1 MATALYR
8 RYRPENFAEM
18 IGQSQ
23 VTEPLMTA
31 LRTGRVNHAYLFSG
45 PRGCGKTSS
54 ARILARCLNCAEG
67 PTDTPCGVCQSCVEL
82 ARDGGGSLDVFEID
96 AASHGGVEDA
106 RELRERAIL
115 APSRDRYKIFIID
128 EAHMVTSAGFN
139 ALLKVVEEPPEHVRF
154 VFATTEPE
162 KVIGTIRSRTHHYP
176 FRLIPPAL
184 MLEYVEELCTSE
196 GVTAEPGVL
205 PLVVRAG
212 GGSARDTLSL
222 LDQIIA
228 GSETGLLGYQRA
240 AALLGFTGQE
250 LLDES
255 IDAFADAD
263 PAAAYTAVD
272 RVIQSGQ
279 DPRRYVE
286 DLLERLRDLIVAKA
300 TGPGAGAVLRGLG
313 ADEVEALRVQ
323 AGRFSPAALTGIA
336 DLVNETLTEMSGVTS
351 PKLHL
356 ELLVARI
363 LVASRAN
370 FIDAGTLLAV
380 ADAPGTSPTRLAAA
394 ESAAPVAPAAPTGA
408 SGGSAPVPAPAR
420 ESQAAR
426 VERPAAVA
434 ASGSAPAAA
443 PAPAAAA
450 VSVPSGPAAAATD
463 VPVATETDTASAARL
478 AAASW
483 AAAAPGS
490 GAAPAVAAPHAA
502 VPDTGARDDAARDDA
517 ARDDVARDD
526 AARDD
531 AARDDAAPDDA
542 APGAAGLGEGTTDAA
557 APHEAASLTSLD
569 AASAP
574 DAESE
579 PQPQPERGGQR
590 DAVSPSAS
598 AEHDDSA
605 SQPEPAGQP
614 EPSNEPRPTAT
625 DATPDGEPAPEQE
638 RISEPEPEPEP
649 APAPAAEAADAPSAG
664 PAQSPAPHATAA
676 SASAEPPA
684 FAQLRDAWPTLVERM
699 RDLGGAHAWTVA
711 QSVHA
716 RDLVG
721 DLLVF
726 EVPSRAVLEQFR
738 GERGATD
745 SPSAVLR
752 TAINE
757 MFGITVKFQ
766 PQRPGGASP
775 AGPAAGTPAPNRN
788 DEPAPAPAEPD
799 PARARA
805 ASAASTTTD
814 ADTTAGKQSRPSANA
829 PGPSGGLNWT
839 VAKIPGQESVPDDG
853 PGSGW
858 ATAAIP
864 GAAATAARTPEPAMS
879 PAPAVPGSSITS
891 APGAPA
897 AARSNQAPAATVA
910 EQAAPEQAVPVAST
924 PVVAPAP
931 KRTERIA
938 SAPVIPGVERYG
950 EAIVRERLGARF
962 IGEDIIVPEPEVI
975 ELPPEDDF
983 SAPPPPEDG
992 GY

>member
-1 MATALYR
+1 MSVVPSTMVRMATALYR

-196 GVTAEPGVL
+196 NVTAEPGVL

-363 LVASRAN
+363 LVASRAD
-370 FIDAGTLLAV
+370 FIDSGTLLAV

-394 ESAAPVAPAAPTGA
+394 APAVAPAPAEAPSLA
-408 SGGSAPVPAPAR
+408 
-420 ESQAAR
+420 AAR
-426 VERPAAVA
+426 VETPPAAPAPERETGIAPA
-434 ASGSAPAAA
+434 ARPVQGANGVPSEGAAA
-443 PAPAAAA
+443 PAASAASAPPA
-450 VSVPSGPAAAATD
+450 PAPAPA
-463 VPVATETDTASAARL
+463 PVASEPDTASAARL

-483 AAAAPGS
+483 AAATPGS
-490 GAAPAVAAPHAA
+490 GAAPATPAPAPKAEALEVSQTPAPVVLPPANADELDHAEPAAMPASEPVASSASEFAP
-502 VPDTGARDDAARDDA
+502 
-517 ARDDVARDD
+517 
-526 AARDD
+526 
-531 AARDDAAPDDA
+531 
-542 APGAAGLGEGTTDAA
+542 
-557 APHEAASLTSLD
+557 
-569 AASAP
+569 
-574 DAESE
+574 E
-579 PQPQPERGGQR
+579 PQPEKVREQ
-590 DAVSPSAS
+590 
-598 AEHDDSA
+598 
-605 SQPEPAGQP
+605 
-614 EPSNEPRPTAT
+614 
-625 DATPDGEPAPEQE
+625 PAPE
-638 RISEPEPEPEP
+638 PEGAPESQAEPEP
-649 APAPAAEAADAPSAG
+649 APSSEAGSSPEPASSPASAPSSESPPSSGPASVDAPAPDASPNSAPAAAPQS
-664 PAQSPAPHATAA
+664 SPAPHATAA
-676 SASAEPPA
+676 RASAEPPV
-684 FAQLRDAWPTLVERM
+684 FAQLRDAWPTLLERM
-699 RDLGGAHAWTVA
+699 RDLGGTHAWSVA
-711 QSVHA
+711 QSVHP
-716 RDLVG
+716 RDLAG

-726 EVPSRAVLEQFR
+726 EVPSRAVLDQFR

-766 PQRPGGASP
+766 PQRPGGASASGAP
-775 AGPAAGTPAPNRN
+775 NGAPAPSRT
-788 DEPAPAPAEPD
+788 DEATPAPAEPD
-799 PARARA
+799 PAQARA
-805 ASAASTTTD
+805 ASRRAASTRQQP
-814 ADTTAGKQSRPSANA
+814 AEGRTAAPASSAPAAKTKPAAAATPNSGAPS
-829 PGPSGGLNWT
+829 SSGLNWT
-839 VAKIPGQESVPDDG
+839 VAKIPGEASVPDDG

-864 GAAATAARTPEPAMS
+864 GTATGPDANAAAQATTVSAPTATAPGTATPSEQPAS
-879 PAPAVPGSSITS
+879 RHEEPAPAP
-891 APGAPA
+891 PPA
-897 AARSNQAPAATVA
+897 A
-910 EQAAPEQAVPVAST
+910 
-924 PVVAPAP
+924 
-931 KRTERIA
+931 KRTQRVA

-962 IGEDIIVPEPEVI
+962 IGEDLIAPEPEAV

>member
-336 DLVNETLTEMSGVTS
+336 DLVNETLTDMSGVTS

-363 LVASRAN
+363 LVASRAD
-370 FIDAGTLLAV
+370 FIDSGTLLAV
-380 ADAPGTSPTRLAAA
+380 ADAPGTSPMRVAAPAASGAAAPTTGSAMSASADAPAAAPQAASPASKSGSASGPEPAAAHAQQPSQQPKPADHAPSEAATPPAAAAA
-394 ESAAPVAPAAPTGA
+394 ESAAGEP
-408 SGGSAPVPAPAR
+408 
-420 ESQAAR
+420 
-426 VERPAAVA
+426 
-434 ASGSAPAAA
+434 
-443 PAPAAAA
+443 
-450 VSVPSGPAAAATD
+450 
-463 VPVATETDTASAARL
+463 DTASAARL

-483 AAAAPGS
+483 AAATPGS
-490 GAAPAVAAPHAA
+490 GGTSSSGVASGSETTPAAASASPAPEAPAPAPAPAPVVLPPAEPTAHSA
-502 VPDTGARDDAARDDA
+502 VETGSPS
-517 ARDDVARDD
+517 
-526 AARDD
+526 
-531 AARDDAAPDDA
+531 APVEEHSTPSPVSEASQGSEPDA
-542 APGAAGLGEGTTDAA
+542 APGRSAEAEAPLDGQAPASADAPAEDEPA
-557 APHEAASLTSLD
+557 AP
-569 AASAP
+569 P
-574 DAESE
+574 VAES
-579 PQPQPERGGQR
+579 
-590 DAVSPSAS
+590 A
-598 AEHDDSA
+598 
-605 SQPEPAGQP
+605 
-614 EPSNEPRPTAT
+614 
-625 DATPDGEPAPEQE
+625 
-638 RISEPEPEPEP
+638 PEPEPE
-649 APAPAAEAADAPSAG
+649 AESAPAAVSTPDLTAGQG
-664 PAQSPAPHATAA
+664 PASGEVSGPGPVPHATAA
-676 SASAEPPA
+676 RASAEPPV
-684 FAQLRDAWPTLVERM
+684 FAQLRDAWPTLLERM
-699 RDLGGAHAWTVA
+699 RDLGGTHAWSVA
-711 QSVHA
+711 QSVHP
-716 RDLVG
+716 RDLIG

-726 EVPSRAVLEQFR
+726 EVPSRAVLDQFR
-738 GERGATD
+738 GERGAAD
-745 SPSAVLR
+745 APSAVLR
-752 TAINE
+752 TAIQE

-766 PQRPGGASP
+766 PQRPGGAGG
-775 AGPAAGTPAPNRN
+775 AGAPGGGQAPSRA

-799 PARARA
+799 PAPAPAQARA
-805 ASAASTTTD
+805 AETRATRAPREQPTAAPTATAASSEPVST
-814 ADTTAGKQSRPSANA
+814 PS
-829 PGPSGGLNWT
+829 PSKASSSSSGLNWT
-839 VAKIPGQESVPDDG
+839 VARIPGQESAPDDG

-864 GAAATAARTPEPAMS
+864 GSGTASDASSTPRVPAASAPSAVATSSAAPAVQAAPVDGA
-879 PAPAVPGSSITS
+879 PAPA
-891 APGAPA
+891 AP
-897 AARSNQAPAATVA
+897 
-910 EQAAPEQAVPVAST
+910 
-924 PVVAPAP
+924 PAP
-931 KRTERIA
+931 KRTQRVA

-962 IGEDIIVPEPEVI
+962 IGEDIIVPEPEAA

>member
-363 LVASRAN
+363 LVASRAD
-370 FIDAGTLLAV
+370 FIDSGTLLAV
-380 ADAPGTSPTRLAAA
+380 ADAPGTSPMRLAAA
-394 ESAAPVAPAAPTGA
+394 AAAPAVAAPAAL
-408 SGGSAPVPAPAR
+408 PV
-420 ESQAAR
+420 ST
-426 VERPAAVA
+426 VA
-434 ASGSAPAAA
+434 APGQEPAPAAA
-443 PAPAAAA
+443 PEPSSERQPQAQSAPRPVQNADSAPSERQAPPATPAAP
-450 VSVPSGPAAAATD
+450 SVPSAAE
-463 VPVATETDTASAARL
+463 PDTASAARL

-483 AAAAPGS
+483 AAATPGSGVAPATAAPEPTVSAPEPAAPEPVVLAPGS
-490 GAAPAVAAPHAA
+490 SDAPADADAPAEDEPAAPSVAASAAAPASGGAPASDVESAPGTESAPEIEAAALG
-502 VPDTGARDDAARDDA
+502 TARDTASEPGP
-517 ARDDVARDD
+517 
-526 AARDD
+526 
-531 AARDDAAPDDA
+531 APDPDVTS
-542 APGAAGLGEGTTDAA
+542 APE
-557 APHEAASLTSLD
+557 PASALD
-569 AASAP
+569 VASAP
-574 DAESE
+574 ETAPSSE
-579 PQPQPERGGQR
+579 V
-590 DAVSPSAS
+590 A
-598 AEHDDSA
+598 
-605 SQPEPAGQP
+605 
-614 EPSNEPRPTAT
+614 
-625 DATPDGEPAPEQE
+625 
-638 RISEPEPEPEP
+638 P
-649 APAPAAEAADAPSAG
+649 APAPAPASEAAPGGAAD
-664 PAQSPAPHATAA
+664 PAHAPAPHATAA
-676 SASAEPPA
+676 RASAEPPV
-684 FAQLRDAWPTLVERM
+684 FAQLRDAWPTLLERM
-699 RDLGGAHAWTVA
+699 RDLGGTHAWSVA
-711 QSVHA
+711 QSVHP
-716 RDLVG
+716 RDLAG

-726 EVPSRAVLEQFR
+726 EVPSRAVLDQFR

-766 PQRPGGASP
+766 PQRPGGAATGG
-775 AGPAAGTPAPNRN
+775 AGSAQAANRA
-788 DEPAPAPAEPD
+788 DEPASAPAEPD
-799 PARARA
+799 PARGRQSDAARA
-805 ASAASTTTD
+805 QGTSGGAAAPRSQAGQPAQRERAAATPAANAEAPAAHSAQATSAA
-814 ADTTAGKQSRPSANA
+814 
-829 PGPSGGLNWT
+829 GPSSGLNWT
-839 VAKIPGQESVPDDG
+839 VAKIPGQQSLPDDG

-864 GAAATAARTPEPAMS
+864 GAGAAQGAA
-879 PAPAVPGSSITS
+879 S
-891 APGAPA
+891 ATRAPA
-897 AARSNQAPAATVA
+897 ASAPAASAVVSAPAEAPVATQTAAVDEAQAPAA
-910 EQAAPEQAVPVAST
+910 P
-924 PVVAPAP
+924 PAP
-931 KRTERIA
+931 KGTQRVA

-962 IGEDIIVPEPEVI
+962 IGEDIIVPEPEAV
-975 ELPPEDDF
+975 ELPPDDDF

>member
-363 LVASRAN
+363 LVASRAD
-370 FIDAGTLLAV
+370 FIDSGTLLAV
-380 ADAPGTSPTRLAAA
+380 ADAPGTSPMRLAAA
-394 ESAAPVAPAAPTGA
+394 ASASASAPASEVAAPVQEPAPASAPQPSSERQPETPRAPRVGQAADSVPSERQAPPAAPAAP
-408 SGGSAPVPAPAR
+408 
-420 ESQAAR
+420 
-426 VERPAAVA
+426 
-434 ASGSAPAAA
+434 
-443 PAPAAAA
+443 
-450 VSVPSGPAAAATD
+450 SVPSAAE
-463 VPVATETDTASAARL
+463 PDTASAARL

-483 AAAAPGS
+483 AAATPGSGVAPATPAPAPTVSASAVSAPAVSAPEPVVLAPGS
-490 GAAPAVAAPHAA
+490 SEAPTDADAPAEDEPLAPPVADSVSDSASDGAPASDVEAPSGTASAPEVEAA
-502 VPDTGARDDAARDDA
+502 ELESARDLSSAAGS
-517 ARDDVARDD
+517 
-526 AARDD
+526 
-531 AARDDAAPDDA
+531 APDPEVA
-542 APGAAGLGEGTTDAA
+542 SAPEPVS
-557 APHEAASLTSLD
+557 APEVASAPETAPASEAAS
-569 AASAP
+569 
-574 DAESE
+574 
-579 PQPQPERGGQR
+579 
-590 DAVSPSAS
+590 
-598 AEHDDSA
+598 
-605 SQPEPAGQP
+605 
-614 EPSNEPRPTAT
+614 AT
-625 DATPDGEPAPEQE
+625 
-638 RISEPEPEPEP
+638 EPEP
-649 APAPAAEAADAPSAG
+649 APEAG
-664 PAQSPAPHATAA
+664 PGRVSVSAPVPHATAA
-676 SASAEPPA
+676 RASAEPPV
-684 FAQLRDAWPTLVERM
+684 FAQLRDAWPTLLERM
-699 RDLGGAHAWTVA
+699 RDLGGTHAWSVA
-711 QSVHA
+711 QSVHP

-726 EVPSRAVLEQFR
+726 EVPSRAVLDQFR

-766 PQRPGGASP
+766 PQRPGGAATSG
-775 AGPAAGTPAPNRN
+775 AGGAQAPNRT
-788 DEPAPAPAEPD
+788 DEPAPAHAEPD
-799 PARARA
+799 PARGQQPDAARA
-805 ASAASTTTD
+805 QGASGDATAPRPQTGQTGQTGQTAQRERHAVTPATNAKTPASQAGQATAA
-814 ADTTAGKQSRPSANA
+814 PSA
-829 PGPSGGLNWT
+829 PGSSSGLNWT
-839 VAKIPGQESVPDDG
+839 VAKIPGQEALPDDG

-864 GAAATAARTPEPAMS
+864 GSGTAQGVASATRTPTAS
-879 PAPAVPGSSITS
+879 
-891 APGAPA
+891 APA
-897 AARSNQAPAATVA
+897 AAAVASAPAGAPAETHTTAADEAQAPAA
-910 EQAAPEQAVPVAST
+910 AP
-924 PVVAPAP
+924 PAP
-931 KRTERIA
+931 KRTQRVA

-962 IGEDIIVPEPEVI
+962 IGEDIIVPEPEAV

>member
-363 LVASRAN
+363 LVASRAD
-370 FIDAGTLLAV
+370 FIDSGTLLAV
-380 ADAPGTSPTRLAAA
+380 ADAPGTSPMRLAAA
-394 ESAAPVAPAAPTGA
+394 AAAPAVAAPAALPASAVAAPVQ
-408 SGGSAPVPAPAR
+408 
-420 ESQAAR
+420 E
-426 VERPAAVA
+426 
-434 ASGSAPAAA
+434 SAPAAA
-443 PAPAAAA
+443 PEPSSERQPEAQSAPRPVQNADSAPSERQAPPVTPAAP
-450 VSVPSGPAAAATD
+450 SVPSAAE
-463 VPVATETDTASAARL
+463 PDTASAARL

-483 AAAAPGS
+483 AAATPGSGVAPATAAPEPTVSAPQPTVPATAATVSAPAAPEPVVLAPGS
-490 GAAPAVAAPHAA
+490 SDAPADAPAEA
-502 VPDTGARDDAARDDA
+502 EADADA
-517 ARDDVARDD
+517 
-526 AARDD
+526 
-531 AARDDAAPDDA
+531 
-542 APGAAGLGEGTTDAA
+542 EAA
-557 APHEAASLTSLD
+557 APPVADSAADSVSGGAPASDVESAPGTETAPEIEAAALGTARDTSSAPRSAPDPDLTP
-569 AASAP
+569 APEPASAP
-574 DAESE
+574 D
-579 PQPQPERGGQR
+579 
-590 DAVSPSAS
+590 VAS
-598 AEHDDSA
+598 A
-605 SQPEPAGQP
+605 PE
-614 EPSNEPRPTAT
+614 TA
-625 DATPDGEPAPEQE
+625 PL
-638 RISEPEPEPEP
+638 SEVAP
-649 APAPAAEAADAPSAG
+649 APAPPPAPASEAAPGGAAAPA
-664 PAQSPAPHATAA
+664 PAPAPHATAA
-676 SASAEPPA
+676 RASAEPPV
-684 FAQLRDAWPTLVERM
+684 FAQLRDAWPTLLERM
-699 RDLGGAHAWTVA
+699 RDLGGTHAWSVA
-711 QSVHA
+711 QSVHP
-716 RDLVG
+716 RDLAG

-726 EVPSRAVLEQFR
+726 EVPSRAVLDQFR

-766 PQRPGGASP
+766 PQRPGGAATGG
-775 AGPAAGTPAPNRN
+775 AGSAQAANRA

-799 PARARA
+799 PARGRQSDAARA
-805 ASAASTTTD
+805 QGASGGAAAPRSQAGQAGQRGRAAATPAANAEAPAAHSAQATSAA
-814 ADTTAGKQSRPSANA
+814 
-829 PGPSGGLNWT
+829 GPSSGLNWT
-839 VAKIPGQESVPDDG
+839 VAKIPGQQSLPDDG

-864 GAAATAARTPEPAMS
+864 GAGTAQGAASATRASAASAPAASAVASAPAEAPVATQTAAVDEAQ
-879 PAPAVPGSSITS
+879 APAVP
-891 APGAPA
+891 
-897 AARSNQAPAATVA
+897 
-910 EQAAPEQAVPVAST
+910 
-924 PVVAPAP
+924 PAP
-931 KRTERIA
+931 KRTQRVA

-962 IGEDIIVPEPEVI
+962 IGEDIIVPEPEAV

>member
-363 LVASRAN
+363 LVASRAD
-370 FIDAGTLLAV
+370 FIDSGTLLAV
-380 ADAPGTSPTRLAAA
+380 ADAPGTSPMRLAAA
-394 ESAAPVAPAAPTGA
+394 APASAPATAPAPVVAAPVQESAPASAPEPSPEASPERKPETQSAPRPVQAADSAPSERQAPPVAPAAP
-408 SGGSAPVPAPAR
+408 
-420 ESQAAR
+420 
-426 VERPAAVA
+426 
-434 ASGSAPAAA
+434 
-443 PAPAAAA
+443 
-450 VSVPSGPAAAATD
+450 SVPSAAE
-463 VPVATETDTASAARL
+463 PDTASAARL

-483 AAAAPGS
+483 AAATPGSGVAPATPAPAPTVSAPTVSAPTVSAPTVSAPPVSAPPAVAPEPVVLAPGS
-490 GAAPAVAAPHAA
+490 SEAPTDADAPAEDEPVAPPVADSVADSAPDGAPASDVAAPSGAA
-502 VPDTGARDDAARDDA
+502 SSSEVEAAELGSARDLSSALGS
-517 ARDDVARDD
+517 
-526 AARDD
+526 
-531 AARDDAAPDDA
+531 APE
-542 APGAAGLGEGTTDAA
+542 P
-557 APHEAASLTSLD
+557 EAASVPEP
-569 AASAP
+569 ASAP
-574 DAESE
+574 D
-579 PQPQPERGGQR
+579 
-590 DAVSPSAS
+590 VAS
-598 AEHDDSA
+598 A
-605 SQPEPAGQP
+605 
-614 EPSNEPRPTAT
+614 
-625 DATPDGEPAPEQE
+625 
-638 RISEPEPEPEP
+638 PEP
-649 APAPAAEAADAPSAG
+649 APASEAAPGQAADSAPV
-664 PAQSPAPHATAA
+664 PHATAA
-676 SASAEPPA
+676 RASAEPPV
-684 FAQLRDAWPTLVERM
+684 FAQLRDAWPTLLERM
-699 RDLGGAHAWTVA
+699 RDLGGTHAWSVA
-711 QSVHA
+711 QSVHP

-726 EVPSRAVLEQFR
+726 EVPSRAVLDQFR

-766 PQRPGGASP
+766 PQRPGGAATGG
-775 AGPAAGTPAPNRN
+775 AGGAQAPNRT

-799 PARARA
+799 PARGQQPAAARA
-805 ASAASTTTD
+805 QGASGDATAPRPQTGQSAQRERPAVTPAANAKTPASQ
-814 ADTTAGKQSRPSANA
+814 AGQATAAPSA
-829 PGPSGGLNWT
+829 PGSSSGLNWT
-839 VAKIPGQESVPDDG
+839 VAKIPGQESLPDDG

-864 GAAATAARTPEPAMS
+864 GSGTAQGVASATRTP
-879 PAPAVPGSSITS
+879 
-891 APGAPA
+891 A
-897 AARSNQAPAATVA
+897 ASAPAATA
-910 EQAAPEQAVPVAST
+910 VAST
-924 PVVAPAP
+924 PAETPVATPTAAADEAQVPAAPPAP
-931 KRTERIA
+931 KHTQRVA

-962 IGEDIIVPEPEVI
+962 IGEDIIVPEPEAV

>member
-196 GVTAEPGVL
+196 NVTAEPGVL

-363 LVASRAN
+363 LVASRAD
-370 FIDAGTLLAV
+370 FIDSGTLLAV

-394 ESAAPVAPAAPTGA
+394 PAPAVAAVAPAA
-408 SGGSAPVPAPAR
+408 VPAPAATDSQEAAAADR
-420 ESQAAR
+420 KPEAVQVQRPVQAA
-426 VERPAAVA
+426 EPAPSTHEAPAVA
-434 ASGSAPAAA
+434 AAA
-443 PAPAAAA
+443 PATAPAA
-450 VSVPSGPAAAATD
+450 SEP
-463 VPVATETDTASAARL
+463 DTASAARL

-490 GAAPAVAAPHAA
+490 GAPSATPAPATPASATPASTTSAPVASAP
-502 VPDTGARDDAARDDA
+502 
-517 ARDDVARDD
+517 
-526 AARDD
+526 
-531 AARDDAAPDDA
+531 AAPDAAVVSPVGSEAPADADAPAEDEPA
-542 APGAAGLGEGTTDAA
+542 APPVSDPGPENEA
-557 APHEAASLTSLD
+557 APE
-569 AASAP
+569 SA
-574 DAESE
+574 
-579 PQPQPERGGQR
+579 
-590 DAVSPSAS
+590 
-598 AEHDDSA
+598 
-605 SQPEPAGQP
+605 
-614 EPSNEPRPTAT
+614 
-625 DATPDGEPAPEQE
+625 ATPDVEAAPEGESASEAESVPGTQAVAEVETASKAEPAPEPV
-638 RISEPEPEPEP
+638 S
-649 APAPAAEAADAPSAG
+649 APAPASAEASAS
-664 PAQSPAPHATAA
+664 APAPHATAA
-676 SASAEPPA
+676 RASAEPPA
-684 FAQLRDAWPTLVERM
+684 FAQLRDAWPTLLERM
-699 RDLGGAHAWTVA
+699 RDLGGTHAWNVA
-711 QSVHA
+711 QSVHP
-716 RDLVG
+716 RDLAG

-726 EVPSRAVLEQFR
+726 EVPSRAVLDQFR

-745 SPSAVLR
+745 APSAVLR

-766 PQRPGGASP
+766 PQRPGGASTSGAP
-775 AGPAAGTPAPNRN
+775 GGPQTPAPAG
-788 DEPAPAPAEPD
+788 DPAPAPAEPD
-799 PARARA
+799 PAPAKAAAPATAPQSRQPTPQQRA
-805 ASAASTTTD
+805 ASTSSSSAP
-814 ADTTAGKQSRPSANA
+814 QSRPATVAA
-829 PGPSGGLNWT
+829 PTPSPASSSGLNWT

-864 GAAATAARTPEPAMS
+864 GTT
-879 PAPAVPGSSITS
+879 T
-891 APGAPA
+891 APGASAAPAPSAVAPGIAIPA
-897 AARSNQAPAATVA
+897 ASAAAQPAPTEEATAPAA
-910 EQAAPEQAVPVAST
+910 P
-924 PVVAPAP
+924 PAP
-931 KRTERIA
+931 QRAQRVA

-962 IGEDIIVPEPEVI
+962 IGEDIIAPEPEAI

>member
-1 MATALYR
+1 MVRMATALYR

-336 DLVNETLTEMSGVTS
+336 DLVNETLTDMSGVTS

-363 LVASRAN
+363 LVASRAD
-370 FIDAGTLLAV
+370 FIDSGTLLAV
-380 ADAPGTSPTRLAAA
+380 ADAPGTSPKRLAA
-394 ESAAPVAPAAPTGA
+394 P
-408 SGGSAPVPAPAR
+408 
-420 ESQAAR
+420 
-426 VERPAAVA
+426 A
-434 ASGSAPAAA
+434 ASGATAPAVGSAASAPADAPAAA
-443 PAPAAAA
+443 PQAGAPASRSEPAAAHATQPSPSQSLADRAPNEAVVPPVPAAAPAAGE
-450 VSVPSGPAAAATD
+450 P
-463 VPVATETDTASAARL
+463 DTASAARL

-483 AAAAPGS
+483 AAATPGS
-490 GAAPAVAAPHAA
+490 GATSSSGAPAASATTPAEALASPAP
-502 VPDTGARDDAARDDA
+502 
-517 ARDDVARDD
+517 
-526 AARDD
+526 
-531 AARDDAAPDDA
+531 
-542 APGAAGLGEGTTDAA
+542 
-557 APHEAASLTSLD
+557 

-574 DAESE
+574 TPTPASAPAPAPVVLPPTE
-579 PQPQPERGGQR
+579 
-590 DAVSPSAS
+590 PSA
-598 AEHDDSA
+598 
-605 SQPEPAGQP
+605 EPAVDAGP
-614 EPSNEPRPTAT
+614 PSAPIEEQT
-625 DATPDGEPAPEQE
+625 TPVSVGEASKD
-638 RISEPEPEPEP
+638 SEPEPDAGRTAEAEAPFDGQAPADADAPAEDEPPAPPVAESAPEPESAPEAEAESTPAPVSAPGLTAAQEP
-649 APAPAAEAADAPSAG
+649 APGEAREPAPV
-664 PAQSPAPHATAA
+664 PHATAA
-676 SASAEPPA
+676 RASAEPPV
-684 FAQLRDAWPTLVERM
+684 FAQLRDAWPTLLERM
-699 RDLGGAHAWTVA
+699 RDLGGTHAWSVA
-711 QSVHA
+711 QSVHP

-726 EVPSRAVLEQFR
+726 EVPSRAVLDQFR
-738 GERGATD
+738 GERGAAD
-745 SPSAVLR
+745 APSAVLR
-752 TAINE
+752 TAIQE

-766 PQRPGGASP
+766 PQRPGGAGG
-775 AGPAAGTPAPNRN
+775 AGAPGGGQAPSRG

-799 PARARA
+799 PAPAAAPAKTRA
-805 ASAASTTTD
+805 ADTRTAGTSREQSTAAPTATPAPSERSSTTPP
-814 ADTTAGKQSRPSANA
+814 AKASS
-829 PGPSGGLNWT
+829 SSSGLNWT

-864 GAAATAARTPEPAMS
+864 GSGPASGASSTPRVPAA
-879 PAPAVPGSSITS
+879 S
-891 APGAPA
+891 APGAVA
-897 AARSNQAPAATVA
+897 TTSAAPAV
-910 EQAAPEQAVPVAST
+910 QAAPVDDEVSAPVA
-924 PVVAPAP
+924 APAP
-931 KRTERIA
+931 KRTQRVA

-962 IGEDIIVPEPEVI
+962 IGEDIIVPEPEAA